1 MKRFSKHLMHK
12 KISDAQTCEVVF
24 QTSLKC
30 IIFRMGLACEVV
42 FQTSLKCI
50 IFRMGRKFLGRQAAH
65 RPQNRMTTYVGRLE
79 FTHSYTLTW
88 TATEDKEV
96 SVSFGFWGSF
106 PKR

>member
-1 MKRFSKHLMHK
+1 MQEISTMKRFSKHLMHK
-12 KISDAQTCEVVF
+12 KISGAQTCEVVF
-24 QTSLKC
+24 QTSLQC
-30 IIFRMGLACEVV
+30 I
-42 FQTSLKCI
+42 T
-50 IFRMGRKFLGRQAAH
+50 FRMGRKFLGRQAAH

-88 TATEDKEV
+88 TATENKEI